1 MGLAPGGNLA
11 EQCSIAPFTTREL
24 VLILHQMLDALVFLH
39 ARNITHRDIKAENIL
54 CDSREHF
61 RLADFGVAKE
71 GNFLE
76 SMKGTKPYLAP
87 EMFRGVPYTAKVDVY
102 ALGLVI
108 AVLLMG
114 GFPRAYRANEGSSW
128 CRALISHFKRYEE
141 RIRSGGVSDLEQGSL
156 TALVGEHMLRMKPEE
171 RESAPGCL
179 KQGDFLWLFSE
190 NRTWMLKHS
199 INNEKENASTAA
211 PSAAGVRD
219 QLGKRK
225 RSS

>member
-1 MGLAPGGNLA
+1 
-11 EQCSIAPFTTREL
+11 
-24 VLILHQMLDALVFLH
+24 MLDALVFLH
-39 ARNITHRDIKAENIL
+39 ARNITHRDIKSENIL

-114 GFPRAYRANEGSSW
+114 SFPRAYRANEGSSW
-128 CRALISHFKRYEE
+128 CKALISHFKRYEE
-141 RIRSGGVSDLEQGSL
+141 QIRSEGVSGLEQVSL
-156 TALVGEHMLRMKPEE
+156 TALVGEHMLQMKPEK
-171 RESAPGCL
+171 RESASGCL
-179 KQGDFLWLFSE
+179 RRGDFLWVYSE
-190 NRTWMLKHS
+190 NQKWMLKHS
-199 INNEKENASTAA
+199 INNEEGNASTAA

-219 QLGKRK
+219 QHRKRK